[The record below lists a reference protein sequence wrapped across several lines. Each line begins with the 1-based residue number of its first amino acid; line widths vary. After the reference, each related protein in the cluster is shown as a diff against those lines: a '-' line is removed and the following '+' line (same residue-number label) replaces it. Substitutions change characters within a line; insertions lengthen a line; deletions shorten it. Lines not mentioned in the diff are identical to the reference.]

1 MAQLKRIPINKMKP
15 YDIAYI
21 PTRNDEIIMRTA
33 STTKFEV
40 MSLSKQRPNRCWT
53 ELSAGLE
60 VTLLPMDEVRLT
72 IEEIPK

>member
-21 PTRNDEIIMRTA
+21 PTRNDEIVMRTA

-40 MSLSKQRPNRCWT
+40 MSLSVQVPDSCLST
-53 ELSAGLE
+53 HSAGLE
-60 VTLLPMDEVRLT
+60 VILLPRDEVRLT